1 MFNFNLLIKK
11 LKKQLLS
18 IFGSIESFFKIKKH
32 LLSINRF
39 IEDFFK
45 IKKHLLSINRFI
57 EGFFNS
63 FQKYKLFKKYKIE
76 NTDKRIPLGAS
87 LIIILILTYFLIPAY
102 YNKNEVK
109 ILLQN
114 QIFDEY
120 DIKVKF
126 DGEIKYN
133 LFPKPHFSTKNLL
146 ITHDEDDIVKSNHTK
161 IYVSAKKF
169 FSLKKLK
176 IKDLVLKKAEFST
189 SSSNINFFL
198 NVLNSKKNQN
208 KVIIKNSNLFYKDK
222 NKDVIFL
229 LKIKKLYFLYDKKN
243 LEHKMFLNS
252 EIFNIPIKLKI
263 RNNLKSKKTIIKL
276 SSKKIR
282 LKVENEIKYDQ
293 ESIDGLLSILIMSK
307 KNLLSYQIKN
317 NSLNFTSIGDDFNG
331 LIDLKPFYFLS
342 DLNFDQLNLKKMFK
356 DSSILRNFLNSEILN
371 NQNLNANFN
380 INFNKINS
388 SNHLSKFI
396 LKTYLEEGNL
406 IIKDSS
412 INWHNAALINLNDI
426 QLYNEKNETK
436 LNGEISVDF
445 NDVDKFYSYYQVK
458 RKYRKN
464 LQQIK
469 LDFTYD
475 LNQKKI
481 TLDNARIDNKTN
493 KNINNFLNQFNFQE
507 NINFNK
513 VTFRNFVKNFF
524 STYSG

>member
-18 IFGSIESFFKIKKH
+18 INGSIESFFKKIKQ

-39 IEDFFK
+39 IE
-45 IKKHLLSINRFI
+45 S
-57 EGFFNS
+57 FFNS

-76 NTDKRIPLGAS
+76 NIDKRISLATS
-87 LIIILILTYFLIPAY
+87 LITILILTYFLIPAY
-102 YNKNEVK
+102 YNKNDVK
-109 ILLQN
+109 NLLQN
-114 QIFDEY
+114 QIFDQY

-126 DGEIKYN
+126 NEEIRYS

-146 ITHDEDDIVKSNHTK
+146 ITYNEDDIAQSDHTN
-161 IYVSAKKF
+161 IYISAKKF
-169 FSLKKLK
+169 FSLKQLK
-176 IKDLVLKKAEFST
+176 IKNLVLKKAEFNT
-189 SSSNINFFL
+189 NSSNINFFTK
-198 NVLNSKKNQN
+198 VLNSNKNKN

-222 NKDVIFL
+222 NEDVIFL
-229 LKIKKLYFLYDKKN
+229 LKIKKLRFLYDKKK

-252 EIFNIPIKLKI
+252 EIFNIPISLNIK
-263 RNNLKSKKTIIKL
+263 NNLKSKKAIIKL

-282 LKVENEIKYDQ
+282 LKIENEIKYDQ
-293 ESIDGLLSILIMSK
+293 EYIDGLFSILIMSK
-307 KNLLSYQIKN
+307 KNLLNYQIKN
-317 NSLNFTSIGDDFNG
+317 NSLNFTSVGDNFKG
-331 LIDLKPFYFLS
+331 LIDLKPFYFLF
-342 DLNFDQLNLKKMFK
+342 DLNFNELNLKKMLK

-388 SNHLSKFI
+388 SKYLSKFI
-396 LKTYLEEGNL
+396 FKTYLEEGNL

-412 INWHNAALINLNDI
+412 INWHNAAIINLNDI
-426 QLYNEKNETK
+426 QLYNEKNEIK
-436 LNGEISVDF
+436 LNGEISVNF

-458 RKYRKN
+458 KKYRKN
-464 LQQIK
+464 LQLIK

-475 LNQKKI
+475 LNLKKI
-481 TLDNARIDNKTN
+481 TLDNARIDNKSN
-493 KNINNFLNQFNFQE
+493 KNINNFLNRFNFQE
-507 NINFNK
+507 NIAFNK